1 MEGQRG
7 RQEERGPII
16 LFTRP
21 SSIPALSI
29 YCAQM
34 SLGEGD
40 MDVIYMNGWVG
51 VFQLLLTLPAA
62 LPSAAIQHMPLSQV
76 RGGYY
81 TCGGAHGDDNDE
93 DEEEEKEEEEDHIEY
108 Q

>member
-1 MEGQRG
+1 M
-7 RQEERGPII
+7 
-16 LFTRP
+16 
-21 SSIPALSI
+21 S
-29 YCAQM
+29 CAQM

-76 RGGYY
+76 
-81 TCGGAHGDDNDE
+81 
-93 DEEEEKEEEEDHIEY
+93 HIICIY
-108 Q
+108 IYIDSIHLYIWWWC

>member
-21 SSIPALSI
+21 SSIPALSTI
-29 YCAQM
+29 HCAQM

-76 RGGYY
+76 RGGHY
-81 TCGGAHGDDNDE
+81 TCGGADGDDND
-93 DEEEEKEEEEDHIEY
+93 DEEEEEDHIEY